1 MNAEVTAAA
10 ASGPLGVGLV
20 GAGRWARVHRAA
32 LPRGGA
38 RLVAVNTGNCEENEH
53 VQAEWR
59 VPCTTDLDAMLARRE
74 VEAVIIASPN
84 DLHAPQAIAALEAG
98 KHVLVEKPMALDVA
112 SARRVADAATASGR
126 VLAVGLEMRVFQL
139 FARVKALLDEGALGA
154 PVHLALDL
162 FRRPYLGGS
171 AGWKRDPKRV
181 GSSVLEEPIH
191 YLDLARWYLG
201 EIASLEAWSTSRQG
215 REALREHL
223 DVRLTSEAGAVGLV
237 TRSIAAG
244 GHAVDLRLVGERA
257 ALRAS
262 WRGRK
267 DLDLRP
273 SVRLE
278 LHDEDGSRL
287 LPVRSATGHAFDL
300 WRQTAAFVRAV
311 REGTRPPASAED
323 GVASVALCLAVER
336 SLADGAAVD
345 PRAQA

>member
-10 ASGPLGVGLV
+10 ASVPLGVGLV

-38 RLVAVNTGNCEENEH
+38 RLVAVTTGNCEENEH

-59 VPCTTDLDAMLARRE
+59 VPCTTDLAEMLAHRG

-201 EIASLEAWSTSRQG
+201 EIASLEAWSTSRPG
-215 REALREHL
+215 REALREQL

-257 ALRAS
+257 ALRAG
-262 WRGRK
+262 WRGRR
-267 DLDLRP
+267 DLDSRP

-278 LHDEDGSRL
+278 LHDEGGSRL
-287 LPVRSATGHAFDL
+287 LPVRSASGHAFDL

-311 REGTRPPASAED
+311 REGTRPPASADD

-336 SLADGAAVD
+336 SLVDGAAVD
-345 PRAQA
+345 PRARA